1 MKRQKDDLERKF
13 VSYKE
18 GALMYGVSERKFFDI
33 ARDANAVYK
42 VGTRSLVKISVIDNY
57 MESFHVESKD
67 L

>member
-1 MKRQKDDLERKF
+1 MKRQRDGLERKF

-18 GALMYGVSERKFFDI
+18 GAHMYGVSERKFFDI

-42 VGTRSLVKISVIDNY
+42 VGTRSLVKISLVDAY
-57 MESFHVESKD
+57 MESFHIQCKD